1 MDPIKLRYLLKKIG
15 ERNNER
21 AFSEFFDHYHSR
33 LIQLSLL
40 FVPRFDQAEE
50 VVAEVFLK
58 LLRKKE
64 SLLKIQNFE
73 GYLFKMV
80 KHESIDY
87 LKKNKKQD
95 HGNILVDDIQDYL
108 YTDQNDPEKNLINND
123 LGSLLRQVIEKL
135 PPKRGLVF
143 KMVKDDNMSY
153 KEVGEVLEIS
163 ERTVEVHLKLAI
175 KDLRKALSSYYREN
189 EDIKPISKQRFL
201 SIFL

>member
-1 MDPIKLRYLLKKIG
+1 MDPLKLRFLLKKIG
-15 ERNNER
+15 ERNDER
-21 AFSEFFDHYHSR
+21 AFSEFFDHYHTR
-33 LIQLSLL
+33 LIQLALL

-64 SLLKIQNFE
+64 SLMCIQNFE

-80 KHESIDY
+80 KHESLNY

-95 HGNILVDDIQDYL
+95 SGNVLVDDIQDYL
-108 YTDQNDPEKNLINND
+108 YTDQNDPEKDMINND
-123 LGSLLRQVIEKL
+123 LGRLVRQVIEAL

-143 KMVKDDNMSY
+143 KMVKDDNMSF

-175 KDLRKALSSYYREN
+175 KDLRKALSSYYHEN
-189 EDIKPISKQRFL
+189 EGVMSISKQRFL